1 MDTGLRNVLFIAIEK
16 QGFVHLARLRT
27 QDIIEENS
35 LFYLLSLTIGSK
47 DILLRPDLYKRYFSA
62 KLIFSF
68 PGQLPILCIHRRR
81 LSKWHTVQLGQLSL
95 LRGPG
100 SIIET
105 SMRYL
110 GCLCWFLQFKHH
122 LL

>member
-1 MDTGLRNVLFIAIEK
+1 MDTGLRNVLFIAIEM
-16 QGFVHLARLRT
+16 QGFVHLARSRT
-27 QDIIEENS
+27 QDIIEEIP

-47 DILLRPDLYKRYFSA
+47 DILLRPDLQALLSA

-81 LSKWHTVQLGQLSL
+81 LSKWHTVQLGQLSV

-110 GCLCWFLQFKHH
+110 GYLCWF
-122 LL
+122 